1 LEEEKLNEEN
11 KILMDLLFKLMLD
24 SKQKDEDL

>member
-11 KILMDLLFKLMLD
+11 KILMDLLFKLVLD